1 MPRIKL
7 DYPVKAD
14 GATLN
19 EIELRR
25 PTVKDMRVA
34 SAGGRDG
41 AEAEITLLANLSQ
54 LTPDTIES
62 LDLADYIK
70 LQDALSGFS
79 GKKKTT

>member
-19 EIELRR
+19 EVELRR

-41 AEAEITLLANLSQ
+41 ATDRA
-54 LTPDTIES
+54 
-62 LDLADYIK
+62 
-70 LQDALSGFS
+70 
-79 GKKKTT
+79 